1 MLRHQPYSWNMRF
14 GDKESGAPVHADFFG
29 HSFAFVCVFNG
40 CKRFIIF
47 RKRVPEKDR
56 RLCFGLQLTEEDKEY
71 IKKYDGVEFILTP
84 GKMLIF
90 QACYFHAVTNLADR
104 TLSSHGIFL
113 TYNNLFMVA
122 TDALEA
128 IRCKVSNGLSDW
140 SSNCIWWGSC
150 IDAMNTELHTGLQ
163 NQCFTNKRQL
173 VQLLTALEVNMKL
186 SQGHKTD
193 LKTYVRRLS
202 LLRIDEYLNKVH
214 THNAEQNINYT
225 T

>member
-1 MLRHQPYSWNMRF
+1 MLRYQPYSWNMRF

-47 RKRVPEKDR
+47 RKHVPEKDKR
-56 RLCFGLQLTEEDKEY
+56 VCFGLQLTVEEKEY
-71 IKKYDGVEFILTP
+71 IKKYDGVKFILTP

-128 IRCKVSNGLSDW
+128 IRCKSSSGHSDW
-140 SSNCIWWGSC
+140 ASNCIWWGSC

-163 NQCFTNKRQL
+163 KQFFTNKRQL
-173 VQLLTALEVNMKL
+173 VQLLTSLEVNMKL
-186 SQGHKTD
+186 TQGHKTD
-193 LKTYVRRLS
+193 LQTYVPRLNLS
-202 LLRIDEYLNKVH
+202 RIDAYLKKVH
-214 THNAEQNINYT
+214 AHNAEQNITYT

>member
-14 GDKESGAPVHADFFG
+14 GDKGSGAPVHADFFG

-71 IKKYDGVEFILTP
+71 IKKYDGVKFILTP

-104 TLSSHGIFL
+104 TLSSHGLFL

-128 IRCKVSNGLSDW
+128 IRCKSSSGQSDW
-140 SSNCIWWGSC
+140 ASNCIWWGSC
-150 IDAMNTELHTGLQ
+150 IEGMSTELQRGLQ
-163 NQCFTNKRQL
+163 KQCFTNKRQL
-173 VQLLTALEVNMKL
+173 LQLLTALKVNMKL
-186 SQGHKTD
+186 TQGHKTD
-193 LKTYVRRLS
+193 LKTYAPRLNLS
-202 LLRIDEYLNKVH
+202 HIYAFLKKVH
-214 THNAEQNINYT
+214 ALNAVQTVTYT